1 MVSRGYHIAKIWN
14 TQINDFLSQ
23 NGGWS
28 EWSYRKEGGSFG
40 EWIGQILGTDTA
52 LNITADV
59 SEPCNGEIN
68 PCPNGLYYTE
78 PYDFKYALLEYDE
91 NSEFRKITA
100 RAFFNMPQ
108 GQEFDCR
115 NENFVNVAV
124 PKIAINTPAEGLIA
138 NNPKV
143 PVGTSES
150 DYNFFRTLLV
160 KFTIENEGNL
170 SYYKAKSIKVYLD
183 NKLRSTLSINSRQTA
198 LKLVK
203 DGRHTL
209 RMDILDEQDRLIPGT
224 RKIHLFA
231 YEFVPPP
238 QITVSDSVEEA
249 L

>member
-1 MVSRGYHIAKIWN
+1 VWEKYLR
-14 TQINDFLSQ
+14 D
-23 NGGWS
+23 
-28 EWSYRKEGGSFG
+28 
-40 EWIGQILGTDTA
+40 TDNP

-68 PCPNGLYYTE
+68 RCPNGLYYTE
-78 PYDFKYALLEYDE
+78 QDDFKYALLEYDE

-115 NENFVNVAV
+115 NENFVNVAT
-124 PKIAINTPAEGLIA
+124 PKITINTPAEGLIA
-138 NNPKV
+138 NNPRV

-150 DYNFFRTLLV
+150 DYNFFRTLV
-160 KFTIENEGNL
+160 VRFTIENEGNL